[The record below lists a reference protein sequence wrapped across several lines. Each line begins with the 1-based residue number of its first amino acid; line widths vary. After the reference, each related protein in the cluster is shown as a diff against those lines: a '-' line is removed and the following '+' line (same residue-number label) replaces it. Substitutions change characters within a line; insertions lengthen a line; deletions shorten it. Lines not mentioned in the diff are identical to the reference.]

1 VTTPL
6 LGSALGALPG
16 RPRRSLAKRWLRR
29 LALRAGLYPH
39 ISSSK
44 VPFKIFEFTELLRGS
59 PVRPTD
65 RILDLGCGIGS
76 QTLLVG
82 RRCRKVVGV
91 DILPEAIETARAQ
104 ARAFEGVVDAEFH
117 CGPVETLGLPAAS
130 FDKVFSFCV
139 IEHIPN
145 CDEVLAE
152 LARLLV
158 PGGELV
164 LSADSLE
171 GIEDPELLEK
181 HRRENRVERYFRAAD
196 LRARLERAGFE
207 VEALYPIF
215 RSEHA
220 RARFE
225 EGIRR
230 GFAYGYFE
238 ALLETARLRWHER
251 RCRERERGLFLIA
264 RCRVPATATGARA

>member
-1 VTTPL
+1 MTTPL
-6 LGSALGALPG
+6 LGSAPGAPAA

-29 LALRAGLYPH
+29 LAVRAGVYPH
-39 ISSSK
+39 ISSSRM
-44 VPFKIFEFTELLRGS
+44 PFKIYEFAELLRGS

-76 QTLLVG
+76 QTLIVG
-82 RRCRKVVGV
+82 RRCRQVVGV
-91 DILPEAIETARAQ
+91 DILPDAIETARAQ
-104 ARAFEGVVDAEFH
+104 ARAFEGIVDAEFH
-117 CGPVETLGLPAAS
+117 CGPVESLGLESAS

-164 LSADSLE
+164 LSADSLD
-171 GIEDPELLEK
+171 GIDDPELLGK
-181 HRRENRVERYFRAAD
+181 HRRENRVERYFRPED
-196 LRARLERAGFE
+196 LRERLERAGFT

-215 RSEHA
+215 RSDHA
-220 RARFE
+220 RERFE
-225 EGIRR
+225 DGIRR
-230 GFAYGYFE
+230 GFAYGWLE
-238 ALLETARLRWHER
+238 ALREHALLRWHER
-251 RCRERERGLFLIA
+251 RCRQRERGLFLIA
-264 RCRVPATATGARA
+264 RCRVPAPGAVA

>member
-1 VTTPL
+1 M
-6 LGSALGALPG
+6 
-16 RPRRSLAKRWLRR
+16 
-29 LALRAGLYPH
+29 RAGLHPH
-39 ISSSK
+39 ISAAK
-44 VPFKIFEFTELLRGS
+44 VPFKIFEFRELLRGS
-59 PVRPTD
+59 PVRSTD
-65 RILDLGCGIGS
+65 RVLDLGCGIGS

-82 RRCRKVVGV
+82 RRCREIVGV
-91 DILPEAIETARAQ
+91 DILPDAIETARAQ
-104 ARAFEGVVDAEFH
+104 ARSFEGLVDAKFH
-117 CGPVETLGLPAAS
+117 CGPVERLGLPERS

-181 HRRENRVERYFRAAD
+181 HRRENLVERYFRPDD
-196 LRARLERAGFE
+196 LRARLERAGLE

-215 RSEHA
+215 RSDYA
-220 RARFE
+220 RALFE
-225 EGIRR
+225 DGIRR
-230 GFAYGYFE
+230 SFSYGW
-238 ALLETARLRWHER
+238 LESLAKYARLRWHEGL
-251 RCRERERGLFLIA
+251 CRSRDRGLFLIA
-264 RCRVPATATGARA
+264 RCRARATAPGAPS